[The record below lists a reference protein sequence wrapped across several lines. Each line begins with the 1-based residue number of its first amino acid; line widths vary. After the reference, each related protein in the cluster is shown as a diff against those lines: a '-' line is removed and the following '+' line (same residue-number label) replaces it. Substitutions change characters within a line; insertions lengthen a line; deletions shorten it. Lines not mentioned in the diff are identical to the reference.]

1 MITQNIVTDR
11 LILIPVTLQITT
23 LLLNNNPTEIENNGI
38 RMSEHW
44 PTSDTKDI
52 LPIVHE
58 TLKRQN
64 GPSGFEFWMIQCKEN
79 NLVIG
84 DIGFHGKPDE
94 KGEVEIGFGLVREE
108 WNKGYGYEALKEI
121 VKWIIR
127 QEGVK
132 VLKAD
137 CLIDNIA
144 SRRMLEKIGLREV
157 YRNDEY
163 IFWSSE
169 VEDLKIN

>member
-1 MITQNIVTDR
+1 MITQNIMTDR
-11 LILIPVTLQITT
+11 LILIPVTLQLTT
-23 LLLNNNPTEIENNGI
+23 LLLSNDLAEIENVGI

-58 TLKRQN
+58 TLKRQ
-64 GPSGFEFWMIQCKEN
+64 GTPSGFEFWMIQCKEN
-79 NLVIG
+79 NTVIG

-94 KGEVEIGFGLVREE
+94 NGAVEVGFGLAREE
-108 WNKGYGYEALKEI
+108 WNKGYGYEALKGI
-121 VKWIIR
+121 AKWTMM

-132 VLKAD
+132 TLKAD

-144 SRRMLEKIGLREV
+144 SRRILEKIGLKEV
-157 YRNDEY
+157 YRNDEC
-163 IFWSSE
+163 IFWNSKI
-169 VEDLKIN
+169 EDLLI